1 MKIGLIGLG
10 KMGFNLALNA
20 LENNQQIIAYDQIR
34 DKIKNIAREGA
45 NPAYSI
51 KELVDN
57 LPEKKIIWIMVTAG
71 KPVDEII
78 LNISPYLKKEDIII
92 DGGNSYFEDSIR
104 RYNELKKKGI
114 NFFDCGTSGG
124 ISGARHG
131 ACMMIGGDKGIF
143 KEIEPLFRCMSVKE
157 GYGYMGEAGA
167 GHFIKMVHNGIEY
180 GMMGA
185 IGEGLEVI
193 EKNKEKFNLDIKE
206 VANVYAH
213 GSIIEGKLMNW
224 LLKAIND
231 KEYFKSILGTV
242 PQGETEK
249 EMEKLS
255 DMSNMPILEEAI
267 KMRKKTRK
275 KPRFSGKI
283 VSALR
288 NRFGGHKVER
298 K

>member
-20 LENNQQIIAYDQIR
+20 MENNHQIIAYDKIR
-34 DKIKNIAREGA
+34 DKIKNIAKEGA

-143 KEIEPLFRCMSVKE
+143 KEIESLFRCMSVKE

-193 EKNKEKFNLDIKE
+193 EKNKKKFNLDIKG

-267 KMRKKTRK
+267 EMRKKTRK
-275 KPRFSGKI
+275 EPRFSGKI

>member
-20 LENNQQIIAYDQIR
+20 MENNHQIIAYDKIR
-34 DKIKNIAREGA
+34 DKIKNIAKEGA

-143 KEIEPLFRCMSVKE
+143 KEIESLFRCMSVKE

-193 EKNKEKFNLDIKE
+193 EKNKEKFNLDIKG

-213 GSIIEGKLMNW
+213 GSIIEGKLVNW

-267 KMRKKTRK
+267 EMRKKTRK
-275 KPRFSGKI
+275 EPRFSGKI

>member
-1 MKIGLIGLG
+1 
-10 KMGFNLALNA
+10 
-20 LENNQQIIAYDQIR
+20 
-34 DKIKNIAREGA
+34 
-45 NPAYSI
+45 
-51 KELVDN
+51 
-57 LPEKKIIWIMVTAG
+57 MVTAG

-143 KEIEPLFRCMSVKE
+143 KEIESLFRCMSVKE

-193 EKNKEKFNLDIKE
+193 EKNKKKFNLDIKG

-213 GSIIEGKLMNW
+213 GSIIEGKLVNW

-267 KMRKKTRK
+267 EMRKKTRK
-275 KPRFSGKI
+275 EPRFSGKI

>member
-20 LENNQQIIAYDQIR
+20 MENNHQIIAYDKIR
-34 DKIKNIAREGA
+34 DKIKNIAKEGA

-143 KEIEPLFRCMSVKE
+143 KEIESLFRCMSVKE

-193 EKNKEKFNLDIKE
+193 EKNKKKFNLDIKG

-213 GSIIEGKLMNW
+213 GSIIEGKLVNW

-255 DMSNMPILEEAI
+255 DMSNMPILGEAI

-275 KPRFSGKI
+275 NPRFSGKV

>member
-20 LENNQQIIAYDQIR
+20 MENNHQIIAYDKIR
-34 DKIKNIAREGA
+34 DKIKNIAKEGA

-143 KEIEPLFRCMSVKE
+143 KEIESLFRCMSVKE

-193 EKNKEKFNLDIKE
+193 EKNKKKFNLDIKG

-213 GSIIEGKLMNW
+213 GSIIEGKLVNW

-267 KMRKKTRK
+267 EMRKKTRK
-275 KPRFSGKI
+275 EPRFSGKI

>member
-20 LENNQQIIAYDQIR
+20 MENNHQIIAYDKIR
-34 DKIKNIAREGA
+34 DKIKNIAKEGA

-131 ACMMIGGDKGIF
+131 ACMVIGGDKGIF
-143 KEIEPLFRCMSVKE
+143 KEIESLFRCMSVKE

-193 EKNKEKFNLDIKE
+193 EKNKKKFNLDIKG

-213 GSIIEGKLMNW
+213 GSIIEGKLVNW

-267 KMRKKTRK
+267 EMRKKTRK
-275 KPRFSGKI
+275 EPRFSGKI

>member
-1 MKIGLIGLG
+1 
-10 KMGFNLALNA
+10 
-20 LENNQQIIAYDQIR
+20 
-34 DKIKNIAREGA
+34 
-45 NPAYSI
+45 
-51 KELVDN
+51 
-57 LPEKKIIWIMVTAG
+57 
-71 KPVDEII
+71 
-78 LNISPYLKKEDIII
+78 
-92 DGGNSYFEDSIR
+92 
-104 RYNELKKKGI
+104 
-114 NFFDCGTSGG
+114 
-124 ISGARHG
+124 
-131 ACMMIGGDKGIF
+131 MMIGGDKGIF

-193 EKNKEKFNLDIKE
+193 EKNKEKFNLDIKG

-224 LLKAIND
+224 LLEAIND

-255 DMSNMPILEEAI
+255 DMSNMPILGEAI

-275 KPRFSGKI
+275 KPRFSGKV

>member
-20 LENNQQIIAYDQIR
+20 MENNHQIIAYDKIR
-34 DKIKNIAREGA
+34 DKIKNIAKEGA

-193 EKNKEKFNLDIKE
+193 EKNKKKFNLDIKG

-213 GSIIEGKLMNW
+213 GSIIEGKLVNW

-267 KMRKKTRK
+267 EMRKKTRK
-275 KPRFSGKI
+275 EPRFSGKI